1 MKPLCDI
8 PRRMFAAGSKR
19 HLGDLGATAIV
30 LVLLMKDLPC
40 DGWSMTL
47 GETMISVWQQSPADG
62 KDEVQLA
69 GESFPATVFRAK
81 KLRSVEF
88 MCGELRIMG
97 IE

>member
-47 GETMISVWQQSPADG
+47 GETTDFS
-62 KDEVQLA
+62 LA
-69 GESFPATVFRAK
+69 AVARGRQ
-81 KLRSVEF
+81 
-88 MCGELRIMG
+88 G
-97 IE
+97 